1 MKTRVRRVPEYKKV
15 DWCEGDYYATSDG
28 RVYSEKNNQFL
39 KGSLTSGY
47 LYVGL
52 KQQGAK
58 VFKRVAIHRI
68 VCEAFHGPMP
78 CSGMQVNHKNGNKL
92 DNRPSN
98 LEWMTQSQNI
108 HHSWENGLA
117 PYIADFNEERKCPI
131 VGVDGIGHIIC
142 FFLSIK
148 EAARNGHNE
157 WQLHL
162 CLQRPHRK
170 HHGLFWRRMSDIIV
184 ALD

>member
-1 MKTRVRRVPEYKKV
+1 MKCSYCGTENAVPIFFDSGSRVGCKGVCR
-15 DWCEGDYYATSDG
+15 SD
-28 RVYSEKNNQFL
+28 
-39 KGSLTSGY
+39 
-47 LYVGL
+47 
-52 KQQGAK
+52 
-58 VFKRVAIHRI
+58 
-68 VCEAFHGPMP
+68 VCIRAHEQYMRHTNFGH
-78 CSGMQVNHKNGNKL
+78 
-92 DNRPSN
+92 
-98 LEWMTQSQNI
+98 
-108 HHSWENGLA
+108 
-117 PYIADFNEERKCPI
+117 IADFNEERKCPI

-148 EAARNGHNE
+148 EAAHNGHNE